1 VDDSHS
7 SSGSES
13 VDVECIDIFSSSS
26 SSEHLATKESDHSSS
41 SSSDNESD
49 EEESL
54 PGAWK
59 VRSLTNEDSDISSTS
74 SSIVDSDS
82 DEDVDNN
89 KESFSIENEELDRTT
104 KMLQHLNKDKLQ
116 KVQQFIKSLDST
128 NMAELSKK
136 VRNYEKEKTSPP
148 MDLSQQSITPSE
160 VLSLGLNY
168 VGFDYRRQA
177 SASEDLNI
185 RRFISFYGAPPQ
197 ALAPLFKDIR
207 EMFQKERPACRDLLI
222 TCNWLKGYDLMHV
235 LEGRWGYCEDY
246 LRPIIKRC
254 QGMMQALRRRKMKFV
269 KSKALV
275 IGNIDTVRPTMS
287 FFIISLYSS
296 EYSLLRL
303 PSFFALQV
311 SLNSPFFALKF
322 FIMVSIYPLNLR
334 RWY

>member
-1 VDDSHS
+1 MNRFARFHHQRRHHHRRGNQSDDDSHS

-13 VDVECIDIFSSSS
+13 ADVECIDISSSSS
-26 SSEHLATKESDHSSS
+26 SSEHLATEESDHSSSS

-59 VRSLTNEDSDISSTS
+59 VRNLTNEDSDISSTS
-74 SSIVDSDS
+74 SSIDSDS
-82 DEDVDNN
+82 DEDVDNS
-89 KESFSIENEELDRTT
+89 KEPFSIKNEELDRTT
-104 KMLQHLNKDKLQ
+104 NMLQLLNKDKLQ

-136 VRNYEKEKTSPP
+136 VSNYEKSSSP
-148 MDLSQQSITPSE
+148 MDLSQQSITPSD

-207 EMFQKERPACRDLLI
+207 EMFQKERPTCRDLLI

-246 LRPIIKRC
+246 LRPRIKRC
-254 QGMMQALRRRKMKFV
+254 Q
-269 KSKALV
+269 
-275 IGNIDTVRPTMS
+275 
-287 FFIISLYSS
+287 
-296 EYSLLRL
+296 ELL
-303 PSFFALQV
+303 
-311 SLNSPFFALKF
+311 
-322 FIMVSIYPLNLR
+322 IMVFMYPLNLLR
-334 RWY
+334 